1 MTFRKVKGHMR
12 ESLGTSLIFTSPSLL
27 PPLSVTHT
35 HSPSSSAPHP
45 FLFFHCSHVYSL
57 PASYPCVPPVFE
69 IEANSSGSFS
79 YHDADDLFDLLMRES
94 INRVGAMMVF
104 DLVSIAQ
111 DYMPGDEWSATPLPS
126 FHNFL
131 VPTLSSPLPPPPLP
145 SLSLPHLPS
154 LPLPF
159 LNSLPLILLPVS
171 SPPPL
176 PFLPSLYKPLF
187 FLLPCHKPYCD
198 MCTLCI

>member
-1 MTFRKVKGHMR
+1 M
-12 ESLGTSLIFTSPSLL
+12 
-27 PPLSVTHT
+27 
-35 HSPSSSAPHP
+35 
-45 FLFFHCSHVYSL
+45 
-57 PASYPCVPPVFE
+57 FE

-131 VPTLSSPLPPPPLP
+131 VPTLSSPLPPPSPSTPLAFPP
-145 SLSLPHLPS
+145 SPPLPS
-154 LPLPF
+154 LPLPS
-159 LNSLPLILLPVS
+159 LNSLSCSLSHPLLLSLFSLPVYTNLS
-171 SPPPL
+171 FSC
-176 PFLPSLYKPLF
+176 SLVTSHIVTCVHYV
-187 FLLPCHKPYCD
+187 YS
-198 MCTLCI
+198 TE